1 MGRTKPWTHR
11 QSGHSIST
19 LINTLAH
26 QLISARCFPHQ
37 FELDRLSRFGKLDK
51 TLAER
56 LSRDWT
62 IADMKRGWTKVFA
75 FQ

>member
-11 QSGHSIST
+11 QSGHSITT
-19 LINTLAH
+19 LINALVH
-26 QLISARCFPHQ
+26 QLISTRCFPHQ
-37 FELDRLSRFGKLDK
+37 FELDRPSRFGKLGK
-51 TLAER
+51 R

-62 IADMKRGWTKVFA
+62 IADMKRGWPKVFA